1 MNFILLLFVVAFLT
15 IFTLTKCNG
24 STAHQAKEFKELM
37 VPAEDVTLY
46 VRVAGDLQAENV
58 LLAVHGGPGSSSDY
72 MISLEQLQSEGLTVV
87 TYDQRGTG
95 RSSEPSEGYSLLKYV
110 EDLEAVRKALG
121 VEKVHILGHSWGG
134 IVAMRYATVYSQKI
148 KTLILMGSGP
158 PSIEPVKLGEKRLA
172 QRIIELQEKGII
184 PRESPSGG
192 VETVQAFLPAY
203 FSDPNFE
210 IPKELKNMSFNQ
222 NVCDHTFSELGEW
235 DFTEEVNKIELPV
248 LMLCG
253 ADDPF
258 GFPMME
264 ATRDMFTSATVNTV
278 VLNNCGHYW
287 HECPQEV
294 FGQINAFLALPENN

>member
-1 MNFILLLFVVAFLT
+1 MKFILSFLVVAFLA
-15 IFTLTKCNG
+15 IVTLTECNA
-24 STAHQAKEFKELM
+24 STSQQTKEFKELM

-46 VRVAGDLQAENV
+46 VRIAGDPQAENI
-58 LLAVHGGPGSSSDY
+58 LLAVHGGPGNSSDY
-72 MISLEQLQSEGLTVV
+72 MISLEQLQSEELTVV

-110 EDLEAVRKALG
+110 EDLEAVRKALDA
-121 VEKVHILGHSWGG
+121 EKVHILGHSWGG
-134 IVAMRYATVYSQKI
+134 IVTMRYATIYSQKI

-158 PSIEPVKLGEKRLA
+158 PSIEPVKLGQKRLV

-184 PRESPSGG
+184 PREPPSGA
-192 VETVQAFLPAY
+192 VEIAQVILPAY

-210 IPKELKNMSFNQ
+210 MPKELKNISFNQ
-222 NVCDHTFSELGEW
+222 NVSDHTFSELGEW

-248 LMLCG
+248 LILWG

-264 ATRDMFTSATVNTV
+264 TTRDAFASTTVNTV
-278 VLNNCGHYW
+278 VLNNCGHFW
-287 HECPQEV
+287 HECPQEA
-294 FGQINAFLALPENN
+294 FDQIISFLALPESN

>member
-1 MNFILLLFVVAFLT
+1 MKFILSLLVVAFLA
-15 IFTLTKCNG
+15 IVTLAEGNA
-24 STAHQAKEFKELM
+24 STSQQTKEFKELM

-46 VRVAGDLQAENV
+46 VRIAGDPQAENI
-58 LLAVHGGPGSSSDY
+58 LLAVHGGPGNSSDY
-72 MISLEQLQSEGLTVV
+72 MISLEQLQSEELTVV

-110 EDLEAVRKALG
+110 EDLEAIRKALDA
-121 VEKVHILGHSWGG
+121 EKVHVLGHSWGG
-134 IVAMRYATVYSQKI
+134 IVAMRYATIYSQKI
-148 KTLILMGSGP
+148 KSLILMGSGP
-158 PSIEPVKLGEKRLA
+158 PSIEPVKLGQKRLV

-184 PRESPSGG
+184 PREPPSGG
-192 VETVQAFLPAY
+192 VEIAQAILPAY

-210 IPKELKNMSFNQ
+210 MPKELKNISFNQ
-222 NVCDHTFSELGEW
+222 NVSDHTFSELGEW

-248 LMLCG
+248 LILWG

-264 ATRDMFTSATVNTV
+264 ATRDTFASTTVNTV

-294 FGQINAFLALPENN
+294 FVQIIAFLALPESN

>member
-1 MNFILLLFVVAFLT
+1 MKFILSFLVVAFFAIT
-15 IFTLTKCNG
+15 TLTECNA
-24 STAHQAKEFKELM
+24 STSQQTKEFKELM

-46 VRVAGDLQAENV
+46 VRIAGDPQAENI
-58 LLAVHGGPGSSSDY
+58 LLAVHGGPGNSSDY
-72 MISLEQLQSEGLTVV
+72 MISLEQLQSEELTVV

-110 EDLEAVRKALG
+110 EDLEAVRKALDA
-121 VEKVHILGHSWGG
+121 EKVHVLGHSWGG
-134 IVAMRYATVYSQKI
+134 IVAMRYATIYSQKI

-158 PSIEPVKLGEKRLA
+158 PSIEPVKLGQKRLV

-184 PRESPSGG
+184 PREPPSGG
-192 VETVQAFLPAY
+192 VEIVQAILPAY

-210 IPKELKNMSFNQ
+210 MPKELKNISFNQ
-222 NVCDHTFSELGEW
+222 NVSDHTFSELGEW

-248 LMLCG
+248 LILWG

-264 ATRDMFTSATVNTV
+264 TTRDAFASTTVNTV
-278 VLNNCGHYW
+278 VLNNCGHFW
-287 HECPQEV
+287 HECPQEA
-294 FGQINAFLALPENN
+294 FDQIISFLALPESN

>member
-1 MNFILLLFVVAFLT
+1 MKFILSFLVVVFLA
-15 IFTLTKCNG
+15 IVTLTECNA
-24 STAHQAKEFKELM
+24 STSQQTKEIKELM

-46 VRVAGDLQAENV
+46 ARIAGDPQAENI
-58 LLAVHGGPGSSSDY
+58 LLAVHGGPGNSSDY
-72 MISLEQLQSEGLTVV
+72 MISLEQLQSEELTVV

-110 EDLEAVRKALG
+110 EDLEAVRKALDA
-121 VEKVHILGHSWGG
+121 EKVHILGHSWGG
-134 IVAMRYATVYSQKI
+134 IVTMRYATIYSQKI

-158 PSIEPVKLGEKRLA
+158 PSIEPVKLGQKRLV

-184 PRESPSGG
+184 PREPPSGA
-192 VETVQAFLPAY
+192 VEIAQVILPAY

-210 IPKELKNMSFNQ
+210 MPKELKNISFNQ
-222 NVCDHTFSELGEW
+222 NVSDHTFSELGEW

-248 LMLCG
+248 LILWG

-264 ATRDMFTSATVNTV
+264 TTRDAFASTTVNTV
-278 VLNNCGHYW
+278 VLNNCGHFW
-287 HECPQEV
+287 HECPQEA
-294 FGQINAFLALPENN
+294 FDQIISFLALPESN

>member
-1 MNFILLLFVVAFLT
+1 MKFILSHLVVAFLT

-46 VRVAGDLQAENV
+46 VRIAGDLQAENV

-158 PSIEPVKLGEKRLA
+158 PSIGPVKLGEKRLA

-192 VETVQAFLPAY
+192 VETVQAILPAY

-264 ATRDMFTSATVNTV
+264 ATRDMFTSTVVNTV
-278 VLNNCGHYW
+278 ILNNCGHYW

-294 FGQINAFLALPENN
+294 FGQIIAFLALPENN